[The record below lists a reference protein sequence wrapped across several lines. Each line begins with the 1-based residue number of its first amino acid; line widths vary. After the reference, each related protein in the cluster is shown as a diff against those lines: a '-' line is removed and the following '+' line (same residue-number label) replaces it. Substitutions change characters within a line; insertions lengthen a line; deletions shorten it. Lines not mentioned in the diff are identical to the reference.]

1 MTLNGTHHPHP
12 GLRVVARED
21 DDLHEALPI
30 RQIVQVE
37 KATNK
42 GECDARFEHVI
53 KMFTLILPIPLLPL
67 LAEHRVG
74 LFQVKQ
80 GTRSD
85 PDDEGALQIKFRSH
99 DAPST
104 RIYLTTSG

>member
-1 MTLNGTHHPHP
+1 
-12 GLRVVARED
+12 
-21 DDLHEALPI
+21 
-30 RQIVQVE
+30 
-37 KATNK
+37 
-42 GECDARFEHVI
+42 
-53 KMFTLILPIPLLPL
+53 MFALILPIPLLPL

-80 GTRSD
+80 GTRGD
-85 PDDEGALQIKFRSH
+85 PNDEGTLQIKLRSH